1 MGNRL
6 DVVRY
11 VIEYRGDMHAEM
23 TFITSNLRMGGEI
36 LKERYGDRVSSRLQ
50 EMCNYLVIKGK
61 DRRKTQKGTP
71 VTDSVKVAQVFG
83 KMHKN
88 IMKSIRNIMGSAQN
102 LANEHWF
109 AETTYTDAQGKRQPM
124 FLMNRDGFSLLTM
137 SLTGEKAMAFK
148 VAFINAFN
156 KMEETIKGLAPASP
170 AIPQT
175 FAQALRLAAEQ
186 AETIESQQKQIEAQA
201 PKVAFA
207 TAIINSPSSCGIDE
221 LAKILKQNGVD
232 FGEIRLFQWLRDNE
246 YLCSVGTARNQPTQ
260 KALDLGLFELK
271 PQTWTNPRTD
281 EVMTTTR
288 TMVTGKGKEYF
299 INKFIYNAE
308 RKKSQ

>member
-1 MGNRL
+1 MNDIIQAEVVYKTNR
-6 DVVRY
+6 
-11 VIEYRGDMHAEM
+11 
-23 TFITSNLRMGGEI
+23 
-36 LKERYGDRVSSRLQ
+36 
-50 EMCNYLVIKGK
+50 
-61 DRRKTQKGTP
+61 GTP
-71 VTDSVKVAQVFG
+71 VTDSVKVARVFE
-83 KMHKN
+83 KQHKN
-88 IMKSIRNIMGSAQN
+88 VMKSIRNILGSAQN
-102 LANEHWF
+102 LANQKWF

-124 FLMNRDGFSLLTM
+124 FLMRRDGFSLLTM

-148 VAFINAFN
+148 VAFIEQFN
-156 KMEETIKGLAPASP
+156 RMEQAIKELAPVTP

-186 AETIESQQKQIEAQA
+186 AETIEAQQKQLEAQA

-221 LAKILKQNGVD
+221 LAKLLKQNGVD
-232 FGEIRLFQWLRDNE
+232 MGEIRLFQWLRDND

-260 KALDLGLFELK
+260 KALDMGLFELK
-271 PQTWTNPRTD
+271 PQTWTNPKTD

-299 INKFIYNAE
+299 INKFLF
-308 RKKSQ
+308 KQQKGQTL

>member
-1 MGNRL
+1 MN
-6 DVVRY
+6 
-11 VIEYRGDMHAEM
+11 
-23 TFITSNLRMGGEI
+23 EI
-36 LKERYGDRVSSRLQ
+36 IQSSV
-50 EMCNYLVIKGK
+50 Y
-61 DRRKTQKGTP
+61 KTQKGTP

-88 IMKSIRNIMGSAQN
+88 IMKSIRNIMGPAQN

-137 SLTGEKAMAFK
+137 SLTGEKAMA
-148 VAFINAFN
+148 
-156 KMEETIKGLAPASP
+156 L
-170 AIPQT
+170 
-175 FAQALRLAAEQ
+175 
-186 AETIESQQKQIEAQA
+186 
-201 PKVAFA
+201 KVAFA

>member
-1 MGNRL
+1 MN
-6 DVVRY
+6 
-11 VIEYRGDMHAEM
+11 
-23 TFITSNLRMGGEI
+23 EI
-36 LKERYGDRVSSRLQ
+36 IQSSV
-50 EMCNYLVIKGK
+50 YT
-61 DRRKTQKGTP
+61 TQKGTP
-71 VTDSVKVAQVFG
+71 VTDSLKVARAFD
-83 KMHKN
+83 KLHKN
-88 IMKSIRNIMGSAQN
+88 VMKSIRNILGSAKN
-102 LANEHWF
+102 LANQNWF
-109 AETTYTDAQGKRQPM
+109 YETTYTDAQGKRQPM

-148 VAFINAFN
+148 VAFIEQFN
-156 KMEETIKGLAPASP
+156 RMEQAIKDIAP

-186 AETIESQQKQIEAQA
+186 AETIEAQQKQLEEQA

-232 FGEIRLFQWLRDNE
+232 MGEIRLFQWLRDNE
-246 YLCSVGTARNQPTQ
+246 YLCAVGTARNQPTQ
-260 KALDLGLFELK
+260 KALDMGLFELK

-288 TMVTGKGKEYF
+288 TMVTGKGKQYF
-299 INKFIYNAE
+299 INKFIYQQE
-308 RKKSQ
+308 RKSQ

>member
-1 MGNRL
+1 MNDIIQAEVVYKTNR
-6 DVVRY
+6 
-11 VIEYRGDMHAEM
+11 
-23 TFITSNLRMGGEI
+23 
-36 LKERYGDRVSSRLQ
+36 
-50 EMCNYLVIKGK
+50 
-61 DRRKTQKGTP
+61 GTP
-71 VTDSVKVAQVFG
+71 VTDSVKVAKVFE
-83 KMHKN
+83 KQHKN
-88 IMKSIRNIMGSAQN
+88 VMKSIRNILGSAQN
-102 LANEHWF
+102 LANQKWF

-148 VAFINAFN
+148 VAFIEQFN
-156 KMEETIKGLAPASP
+156 RMEQAIKEFAPATP

-186 AETIESQQKQIEAQA
+186 AETIEAQQKQLEAQA

-221 LAKILKQNGVD
+221 LAKLLKQNGVD
-232 FGEIRLFQWLRDNE
+232 MGEIRLFQWLRDND
-246 YLCSVGTARNQPTQ
+246 YLCRVGTARNQPTQ
-260 KALDLGLFELK
+260 KALDMGLFELK
-271 PQTWTNPRTD
+271 PQTWTNPKTD

-299 INKFIYNAE
+299 INKFLF
-308 RKKSQ
+308 KQQKGQTL

>member
-1 MGNRL
+1 MNDIIQSEVVYKTNR
-6 DVVRY
+6 
-11 VIEYRGDMHAEM
+11 
-23 TFITSNLRMGGEI
+23 
-36 LKERYGDRVSSRLQ
+36 
-50 EMCNYLVIKGK
+50 
-61 DRRKTQKGTP
+61 GTP
-71 VTDSVKVAQVFG
+71 VTDSVKVARVFE
-83 KMHKN
+83 KQHKN
-88 IMKSIRNIMGSAQN
+88 VMKSIRNILGSAQN
-102 LANEHWF
+102 LANQKWF

-148 VAFINAFN
+148 VAFIEQFN
-156 KMEETIKGLAPASP
+156 RMEQAIKELAPATP

-186 AETIESQQKQIEAQA
+186 AETIEAQQKQLEAQA

-221 LAKILKQNGVD
+221 LAKLLKQNGVD
-232 FGEIRLFQWLRDNE
+232 MGEIRLFQWLRDND

-260 KALDLGLFELK
+260 KALDMGLFELK
-271 PQTWTNPRTD
+271 PQTWTNPKTD

-299 INKFIYNAE
+299 INKFLFKQQK
-308 RKKSQ
+308 RQTL

>member
-1 MGNRL
+1 MNDIIQSEVVYKTNR
-6 DVVRY
+6 
-11 VIEYRGDMHAEM
+11 
-23 TFITSNLRMGGEI
+23 
-36 LKERYGDRVSSRLQ
+36 
-50 EMCNYLVIKGK
+50 
-61 DRRKTQKGTP
+61 GTP
-71 VTDSVKVAQVFG
+71 VTDSVKVARVFE
-83 KMHKN
+83 KQHKN
-88 IMKSIRNIMGSAQN
+88 VMKSIRNILGSAQN
-102 LANEHWF
+102 LANQKWF

-148 VAFINAFN
+148 VAFIEQFN
-156 KMEETIKGLAPASP
+156 RMEQAIKELAPATP

-186 AETIESQQKQIEAQA
+186 AETIEAQQKQLEAQA

-221 LAKILKQNGVD
+221 LAKLLKQNGVD
-232 FGEIRLFQWLRDNE
+232 MGEIRLFQWLRDND

-260 KALDLGLFELK
+260 KAFDMGLFELK
-271 PQTWTNPRTD
+271 PQTWTNPKTD

-299 INKFIYNAE
+299 INKFLFKQQKGQAL
-308 RKKSQ
+308 

>member
-1 MGNRL
+1 MN
-6 DVVRY
+6 
-11 VIEYRGDMHAEM
+11 
-23 TFITSNLRMGGEI
+23 EI
-36 LKERYGDRVSSRLQ
+36 IQSSV
-50 EMCNYLVIKGK
+50 YT
-61 DRRKTQKGTP
+61 TQKGTP
-71 VTDSVKVAQVFG
+71 VTDSVKVARVFD
-83 KMHKN
+83 KLHKN
-88 IMKSIRNIMGSAQN
+88 VMKSIRNILGSAQN

-148 VAFINAFN
+148 VAFIEQFN
-156 KMEETIKGLAPASP
+156 RMEQAIKDIAPATP

-186 AETIESQQKQIEAQA
+186 AEQIEAQQKQLEEQA

-221 LAKILKQNGVD
+221 LAKLLKQNGVD
-232 FGEIRLFQWLRDNE
+232 MGEIRLFQWLRDND
-246 YLCSVGTARNQPTQ
+246 YLCSLGTARNQPSQ
-260 KALDLGLFELK
+260 KALDMGLFELK
-271 PQTWTNPRTD
+271 LQTWTNPWTE

-288 TMVTGKGKEYF
+288 TMVTGKGKQYF
-299 INKFIYNAE
+299 INKFLYNQQAE
-308 RKKSQ
+308 R

>member
-1 MGNRL
+1 MNDIIQSEVVYKTNR
-6 DVVRY
+6 
-11 VIEYRGDMHAEM
+11 
-23 TFITSNLRMGGEI
+23 
-36 LKERYGDRVSSRLQ
+36 
-50 EMCNYLVIKGK
+50 
-61 DRRKTQKGTP
+61 GTP
-71 VTDSVKVAQVFG
+71 VTDSVKVARVFE
-83 KMHKN
+83 KQHKN
-88 IMKSIRNIMGSAQN
+88 VMKSIRNILGSAQN
-102 LANEHWF
+102 LANQKWF

-148 VAFINAFN
+148 VAFIEQFN
-156 KMEETIKGLAPASP
+156 RMEQAIKELAPATP

-186 AETIESQQKQIEAQA
+186 AETIQAQQKQLEAQA

-221 LAKILKQNGVD
+221 LAKLLKQNGVD
-232 FGEIRLFQWLRDNE
+232 MGEIRLFQWLRDND

-260 KALDLGLFELK
+260 KALDMGLFELK
-271 PQTWTNPRTD
+271 PQTWTNPKTD

-299 INKFIYNAE
+299 INKFLFKQQKGQAL
-308 RKKSQ
+308 

>member
-1 MGNRL
+1 MNDIIQSEVVYKSNR
-6 DVVRY
+6 
-11 VIEYRGDMHAEM
+11 
-23 TFITSNLRMGGEI
+23 
-36 LKERYGDRVSSRLQ
+36 
-50 EMCNYLVIKGK
+50 
-61 DRRKTQKGTP
+61 GTP
-71 VTDSVKVAQVFG
+71 VTDSVKVARVFD
-83 KMHKN
+83 KLHKN
-88 IMKSIRNIMGSAQN
+88 VMKSIRNILGSAQN
-102 LANEHWF
+102 LANQKWF

-148 VAFINAFN
+148 VAFIEQFN
-156 KMEETIKGLAPASP
+156 RMEQAIKELAPATP

-186 AETIESQQKQIEAQA
+186 AETIEAQQKQLEAQA

-221 LAKILKQNGVD
+221 LAKLLKQNGVD
-232 FGEIRLFQWLRDNE
+232 MGEIRLFQWLRDND

-260 KALDLGLFELK
+260 KALDMGLFELK
-271 PQTWTNPRTD
+271 PQTWTNPKTD

-299 INKFIYNAE
+299 INKFLF
-308 RKKSQ
+308 KQQKGQTL

>member
-1 MGNRL
+1 MNDIIQSEVVYKTNR
-6 DVVRY
+6 
-11 VIEYRGDMHAEM
+11 
-23 TFITSNLRMGGEI
+23 
-36 LKERYGDRVSSRLQ
+36 
-50 EMCNYLVIKGK
+50 
-61 DRRKTQKGTP
+61 GTP
-71 VTDSVKVAQVFG
+71 VTDSVKVARVFE
-83 KMHKN
+83 KQHKN
-88 IMKSIRNIMGSAQN
+88 VMKSIRNILGSAQN
-102 LANEHWF
+102 LANQKWF

-148 VAFINAFN
+148 VAFIEQFN
-156 KMEETIKGLAPASP
+156 RMEQAIKELAPATP

-186 AETIESQQKQIEAQA
+186 AETIEAQQKQLEAQA

-221 LAKILKQNGVD
+221 LAKLLKQNGVD
-232 FGEIRLFQWLRDNE
+232 MGEIRLFQWLRDND

-260 KALDLGLFELK
+260 KALDMGLFELK
-271 PQTWTNPRTD
+271 PQTWTNPKTD

-299 INKFIYNAE
+299 INKFLYNQQAE
-308 RKKSQ
+308 R

>member
-1 MGNRL
+1 MNDIIQSEVVYKTNR
-6 DVVRY
+6 
-11 VIEYRGDMHAEM
+11 
-23 TFITSNLRMGGEI
+23 
-36 LKERYGDRVSSRLQ
+36 
-50 EMCNYLVIKGK
+50 
-61 DRRKTQKGTP
+61 GTP
-71 VTDSVKVAQVFG
+71 VTDSVKVARVFE
-83 KMHKN
+83 KQHKN
-88 IMKSIRNIMGSAQN
+88 VMKSIRNILGSAQN
-102 LANEHWF
+102 LANQKWF

-148 VAFINAFN
+148 VAFIEQFN
-156 KMEETIKGLAPASP
+156 RMEQAIKELAPVTP

-186 AETIESQQKQIEAQA
+186 AETIEAQKKQLEAQA

-221 LAKILKQNGVD
+221 LAKLLKQNGVD
-232 FGEIRLFQWLRDNE
+232 MGEIRLFQWLRDND

-260 KALDLGLFELK
+260 KALDMGLFELK
-271 PQTWTNPRTD
+271 PQTWTNPKTD

-299 INKFIYNAE
+299 INKFLF
-308 RKKSQ
+308 KQQKGQTL

>member
-1 MGNRL
+1 MN
-6 DVVRY
+6 
-11 VIEYRGDMHAEM
+11 
-23 TFITSNLRMGGEI
+23 EI
-36 LKERYGDRVSSRLQ
+36 IQSSV
-50 EMCNYLVIKGK
+50 Y
-61 DRRKTQKGTP
+61 KTQKGTP

-88 IMKSIRNIMGSAQN
+88 IMKSIRNIMGSAKNIANQN
-102 LANEHWF
+102 WF
-109 AETTYTDAQGKRQPM
+109 YETTYTDAQGKRQPM

-148 VAFINAFN
+148 VAFIEQFN
-156 KMEETIKGLAPASP
+156 RMEQAIKELAPVTP

-186 AETIESQQKQIEAQA
+186 AETIEAQQKQLEAQA

-221 LAKILKQNGVD
+221 LAKLLKQNGVD
-232 FGEIRLFQWLRDNE
+232 MGEIRLFQWLRDND

-260 KALDLGLFELK
+260 KALDMGLFELK

-288 TMVTGKGKEYF
+288 TMVTGKGKQYF
-299 INKFIYNAE
+299 INKFIYQQE
-308 RKKSQ
+308 RKSQ

>member
-1 MGNRL
+1 MNDIIQSEVVYKTNR
-6 DVVRY
+6 
-11 VIEYRGDMHAEM
+11 
-23 TFITSNLRMGGEI
+23 
-36 LKERYGDRVSSRLQ
+36 
-50 EMCNYLVIKGK
+50 
-61 DRRKTQKGTP
+61 GTP
-71 VTDSVKVAQVFG
+71 VTDSVKVARVFE
-83 KMHKN
+83 KQHKN
-88 IMKSIRNIMGSAQN
+88 VMKSIRNILGSAQN
-102 LANEHWF
+102 LANQKWF

-137 SLTGEKAMAFK
+137 SLTGEKTMAFK
-148 VAFINAFN
+148 VAFIEQFN
-156 KMEETIKGLAPASP
+156 RMEQAIKELAPATP

-186 AETIESQQKQIEAQA
+186 AETIEAQQKQLEAQA

-221 LAKILKQNGVD
+221 LAKLLKQNGVD
-232 FGEIRLFQWLRDNE
+232 MGEIRLFQWLRDND

-260 KALDLGLFELK
+260 KALDMGLFELK
-271 PQTWTNPRTD
+271 PQTWTNPKTD

-299 INKFIYNAE
+299 INKFLFKQQKGQAL
-308 RKKSQ
+308 

>member
-1 MGNRL
+1 MNDIIQAEVVYKTNR
-6 DVVRY
+6 
-11 VIEYRGDMHAEM
+11 
-23 TFITSNLRMGGEI
+23 
-36 LKERYGDRVSSRLQ
+36 
-50 EMCNYLVIKGK
+50 
-61 DRRKTQKGTP
+61 GTP
-71 VTDSVKVAQVFG
+71 VTDSVKVARVFE
-83 KMHKN
+83 KQHKN
-88 IMKSIRNIMGSAQN
+88 VMKSIRNILGSAQN
-102 LANEHWF
+102 LANQKWF

-148 VAFINAFN
+148 VAFIEQFN
-156 KMEETIKGLAPASP
+156 RMEQAIKELAPATP

-186 AETIESQQKQIEAQA
+186 AETIEAQQKQLEAQA

-221 LAKILKQNGVD
+221 LAKLLKQNGVD
-232 FGEIRLFQWLRDNE
+232 MGEIRLFQWLRDKG
-246 YLCSVGTARNQPTQ
+246 YLCNMGTARNQPTQ
-260 KALDLGLFELK
+260 KALDMGLFELK
-271 PQTWTNPRTD
+271 PQTWTNPKTD

-299 INKFIYNAE
+299 INKFLF
-308 RKKSQ
+308 KQQKGQTL

>member
-1 MGNRL
+1 MNDIIQSEVVYKTNR
-6 DVVRY
+6 
-11 VIEYRGDMHAEM
+11 
-23 TFITSNLRMGGEI
+23 
-36 LKERYGDRVSSRLQ
+36 
-50 EMCNYLVIKGK
+50 
-61 DRRKTQKGTP
+61 GTP
-71 VTDSVKVAQVFG
+71 VTDSVKVARVFE
-83 KMHKN
+83 KQHKN
-88 IMKSIRNIMGSAQN
+88 VMKSIRNILGSAQN
-102 LANEHWF
+102 LANQKWF

-148 VAFINAFN
+148 VAFIEQFN
-156 KMEETIKGLAPASP
+156 RMEQAIKELAPATP

-186 AETIESQQKQIEAQA
+186 AETIEAQQKQLEAQA

-221 LAKILKQNGVD
+221 LAKLLKQNGID
-232 FGEIRLFQWLRDNE
+232 MGEIRLFQWLRDKG
-246 YLCSVGTARNQPTQ
+246 YLCNMGTARNQPTQ
-260 KALDLGLFELK
+260 KALDMGLFELK
-271 PQTWTNPRTD
+271 PQTWTNPKTD

-299 INKFIYNAE
+299 INKFLF
-308 RKKSQ
+308 KQQKGQTL

>member
-1 MGNRL
+1 MNDIIQSEVVYKTNR
-6 DVVRY
+6 
-11 VIEYRGDMHAEM
+11 
-23 TFITSNLRMGGEI
+23 
-36 LKERYGDRVSSRLQ
+36 
-50 EMCNYLVIKGK
+50 
-61 DRRKTQKGTP
+61 GTP
-71 VTDSVKVAQVFG
+71 VTDSVKVARVFE
-83 KMHKN
+83 KQHKN
-88 IMKSIRNIMGSAQN
+88 VMKSIRNILGSAQN
-102 LANEHWF
+102 LANQKWF

-148 VAFINAFN
+148 VAFIEQFN
-156 KMEETIKGLAPASP
+156 RMEQAIKELAPVTP

-186 AETIESQQKQIEAQA
+186 AETIEAQQKQLEAQA

-221 LAKILKQNGVD
+221 LAKLLKQNGID
-232 FGEIRLFQWLRDNE
+232 MGEIRLFQWLRDND

-260 KALDLGLFELK
+260 KALDMGLFELK
-271 PQTWTNPRTD
+271 PQTWTNPKTD

-299 INKFIYNAE
+299 INKFLF
-308 RKKSQ
+308 KQQKGQTL

>member
-1 MGNRL
+1 MNDIIQSEVVYKTNR
-6 DVVRY
+6 
-11 VIEYRGDMHAEM
+11 
-23 TFITSNLRMGGEI
+23 
-36 LKERYGDRVSSRLQ
+36 
-50 EMCNYLVIKGK
+50 
-61 DRRKTQKGTP
+61 GTP
-71 VTDSVKVAQVFG
+71 VTDSVKVARVFE
-83 KMHKN
+83 KQHKN
-88 IMKSIRNIMGSAQN
+88 VMKSIRNILGSAQN
-102 LANEHWF
+102 LANQKWF

-148 VAFINAFN
+148 VAFIEQFN
-156 KMEETIKGLAPASP
+156 RMEQAIKELVPATP

-186 AETIESQQKQIEAQA
+186 AETIEAQQKQIEAQA

-221 LAKILKQNGVD
+221 LAKLLKQNGVD
-232 FGEIRLFQWLRDNE
+232 MGEIRLFQWLRDKG
-246 YLCSVGTARNQPTQ
+246 YLCNMGTARNQPTQ
-260 KALDLGLFELK
+260 KALDMGLFELK
-271 PQTWTNPRTD
+271 PQTWTNPKTD

-299 INKFIYNAE
+299 INKFLF
-308 RKKSQ
+308 KQQKGQTL

>member
-1 MGNRL
+1 MNDIIQAEVVYKTNR
-6 DVVRY
+6 
-11 VIEYRGDMHAEM
+11 
-23 TFITSNLRMGGEI
+23 
-36 LKERYGDRVSSRLQ
+36 
-50 EMCNYLVIKGK
+50 
-61 DRRKTQKGTP
+61 GTP
-71 VTDSVKVAQVFG
+71 VTDSVKVARVFE
-83 KMHKN
+83 KQHKN
-88 IMKSIRNIMGSAQN
+88 VMKSIRNILGSAQN
-102 LANEHWF
+102 LANQKWF

-148 VAFINAFN
+148 VAFIEQFN
-156 KMEETIKGLAPASP
+156 RMEQAIKELAPVTP

-186 AETIESQQKQIEAQA
+186 AETIEAQQKQLEAQA

-221 LAKILKQNGVD
+221 LAKLLKQNGVD
-232 FGEIRLFQWLRDNE
+232 MGEIRLFQWLRDND

-260 KALDLGLFELK
+260 KALGMGLFELK
-271 PQTWTNPRTD
+271 PQTWTNPKTD

-299 INKFIYNAE
+299 INKFLF
-308 RKKSQ
+308 KQQKGQTL

>member
-1 MGNRL
+1 MN
-6 DVVRY
+6 
-11 VIEYRGDMHAEM
+11 
-23 TFITSNLRMGGEI
+23 EI
-36 LKERYGDRVSSRLQ
+36 IQSSV
-50 EMCNYLVIKGK
+50 Y
-61 DRRKTQKGTP
+61 KTQKGTP

-156 KMEETIKGLAPASP
+156 KMEETIKELAPASP

-175 FAQALRLAAEQ
+175 FAQALRLAA
-186 AETIESQQKQIEAQA
+186 A

>member
-1 MGNRL
+1 MNDIIQSEVVYKTNR
-6 DVVRY
+6 
-11 VIEYRGDMHAEM
+11 
-23 TFITSNLRMGGEI
+23 
-36 LKERYGDRVSSRLQ
+36 
-50 EMCNYLVIKGK
+50 
-61 DRRKTQKGTP
+61 GTP
-71 VTDSVKVAQVFG
+71 VTDSVKVARVFE
-83 KMHKN
+83 KQHKN
-88 IMKSIRNIMGSAQN
+88 VMKSIRNILGSAQN
-102 LANEHWF
+102 LANQKWF

-148 VAFINAFN
+148 VAFIEQFN
-156 KMEETIKGLAPASP
+156 RMEQAIKELAPATP

-186 AETIESQQKQIEAQA
+186 AETIEAQQKQLEAQA

-221 LAKILKQNGVD
+221 LAKLLKQNGID
-232 FGEIRLFQWLRDNE
+232 MGEIRLFQWLRDKG
-246 YLCSVGTARNQPTQ
+246 YLCNMGTARNQPTQ
-260 KALDLGLFELK
+260 KALDMGLFVLK
-271 PQTWTNPRTD
+271 PQTWTNPKTD

-299 INKFIYNAE
+299 INKFLF
-308 RKKSQ
+308 KQQKGQTL

>member
-1 MGNRL
+1 MNDIIQAEVVYKTNR
-6 DVVRY
+6 
-11 VIEYRGDMHAEM
+11 
-23 TFITSNLRMGGEI
+23 
-36 LKERYGDRVSSRLQ
+36 
-50 EMCNYLVIKGK
+50 
-61 DRRKTQKGTP
+61 GTP
-71 VTDSVKVAQVFG
+71 VTDSVKVARVFE
-83 KMHKN
+83 KQHKN
-88 IMKSIRNIMGSAQN
+88 VMKSIRNILGSAQN
-102 LANEHWF
+102 LANQKWF
-109 AETTYTDAQGKRQPM
+109 AETTYMDAQGKRQPM

-148 VAFINAFN
+148 VAFIEQFN
-156 KMEETIKGLAPASP
+156 RMEQAIKELAPATP

-186 AETIESQQKQIEAQA
+186 AETNEAQQKQLEAQA

-221 LAKILKQNGVD
+221 LAKLLKQNGVD
-232 FGEIRLFQWLRDNE
+232 MGEIRLFQWLRDND

-260 KALDLGLFELK
+260 KALDMGLFELK
-271 PQTWTNPRTD
+271 PQTWTNPKTD

-299 INKFIYNAE
+299 INKFLF
-308 RKKSQ
+308 KQQKGQTL

>member
-1 MGNRL
+1 MNDIIQSEVVYKTNR
-6 DVVRY
+6 
-11 VIEYRGDMHAEM
+11 
-23 TFITSNLRMGGEI
+23 
-36 LKERYGDRVSSRLQ
+36 
-50 EMCNYLVIKGK
+50 
-61 DRRKTQKGTP
+61 GTP
-71 VTDSVKVAQVFG
+71 VTDSVKVARVFE
-83 KMHKN
+83 KQHKN
-88 IMKSIRNIMGSAQN
+88 VMKSIRNILGSAQN
-102 LANEHWF
+102 LANQKWF

-148 VAFINAFN
+148 VAFIEQFN
-156 KMEETIKGLAPASP
+156 RMEQAIKELAPATP

-186 AETIESQQKQIEAQA
+186 AETIEAQQKQLEAQA

-221 LAKILKQNGVD
+221 LAKLLKQNGVD
-232 FGEIRLFQWLRDNE
+232 MGEIRLFQWLRDND

-260 KALDLGLFELK
+260 KALDMGLFELK
-271 PQTWTNPRTD
+271 PQTWTNPKTD

-299 INKFIYNAE
+299 INKFIYKRE
-308 RKKSQ
+308 RENQ

>member
-1 MGNRL
+1 MNDIIQSEVVYKTNR
-6 DVVRY
+6 
-11 VIEYRGDMHAEM
+11 
-23 TFITSNLRMGGEI
+23 
-36 LKERYGDRVSSRLQ
+36 
-50 EMCNYLVIKGK
+50 
-61 DRRKTQKGTP
+61 GTP
-71 VTDSVKVAQVFG
+71 VTDSVKVARVFE
-83 KMHKN
+83 KQHKN
-88 IMKSIRNIMGSAQN
+88 VMKSIRNILGSAQN
-102 LANEHWF
+102 LANQKWF

-148 VAFINAFN
+148 VAFIEQFN
-156 KMEETIKGLAPASP
+156 RMEQAIKELAPVTP

-186 AETIESQQKQIEAQA
+186 AETIEAQQKQLEAQA

-207 TAIINSPSSCGIDE
+207 TAIINSPTSCGIDE
-221 LAKILKQNGVD
+221 LAKLLKQNGVD
-232 FGEIRLFQWLRDNE
+232 MGEIRLFQWLRDND

-260 KALDLGLFELK
+260 KALDMGLFELK
-271 PQTWTNPRTD
+271 PQTWTNPKTD

-299 INKFIYNAE
+299 INKFLF
-308 RKKSQ
+308 KQQKGQTL

>member
-1 MGNRL
+1 MNDIIQAEVVYKTNR
-6 DVVRY
+6 
-11 VIEYRGDMHAEM
+11 
-23 TFITSNLRMGGEI
+23 
-36 LKERYGDRVSSRLQ
+36 
-50 EMCNYLVIKGK
+50 
-61 DRRKTQKGTP
+61 GTP
-71 VTDSVKVAQVFG
+71 VTDSVKVARVFE
-83 KMHKN
+83 KQHKN
-88 IMKSIRNIMGSAQN
+88 VLKSIRNILGAAQN
-102 LANEHWF
+102 LANQKWF

-148 VAFINAFN
+148 VAFIEQFN
-156 KMEETIKGLAPASP
+156 RMEQAIKELAPATP

-186 AETIESQQKQIEAQA
+186 AETIEAHQKQLEAQA

-232 FGEIRLFQWLRDNE
+232 FGEIRLFHWLRE
-246 YLCSVGTARNQPTQ
+246 KGYLCNVGTARNQPTQ
-260 KALDLGLFELK
+260 KALDMGLFELK
-271 PQTWTNPRTD
+271 PQTWTNPKTD

-288 TMVTGKGKEYF
+288 TMVTGKGKEHF
-299 INKFIYNAE
+299 INKFLFKQQKGQAL
-308 RKKSQ
+308 

>member
-1 MGNRL
+1 MN
-6 DVVRY
+6 
-11 VIEYRGDMHAEM
+11 
-23 TFITSNLRMGGEI
+23 EI
-36 LKERYGDRVSSRLQ
+36 IQSSV
-50 EMCNYLVIKGK
+50 YT
-61 DRRKTQKGTP
+61 TQKGTP
-71 VTDSVKVAQVFG
+71 VTDSLKVAKVFG
-83 KMHKN
+83 KRHDN
-88 IMKSIRNIMGSAQN
+88 VLKSIRNICRPKN
-102 LANEHWF
+102 LGEQSEQSKWFFESSYNDAN
-109 AETTYTDAQGKRQPM
+109 GVKRPM
-124 FLMNRDGFSLLTM
+124 YIMNRDGFSLLAM
-137 SLTGEKAMAFK
+137 GLTGEKAMAFK
-148 VAFINAFN
+148 VAFIEQFN
-156 KMEETIKGLAPASP
+156 RMEASIKELAPAATP

-186 AETIESQQKQIEAQA
+186 AETIEAQQKQLEEQA

-281 EVMTTTR
+281 EVMTATR